1 MTPLTSAPQH
11 QLRDLLTNVNVL
23 EQHGSVDVLVA
34 NLTLDSRQAA
44 AGTAFFALRGV
55 QADGHQFIGKAVDL
69 GAAVVVCEELPAELS
84 EQVTYVRVAD
94 SAEAMGYMA
103 AAFYGH
109 PSKQLKLVGVTGT
122 NGKTT
127 TATLLHK
134 LFTARGYKA
143 GMLSTVQ
150 NQIGE
155 EVIPATHTTPDAI
168 RLNEL
173 LARMVAARCTHAF
186 MEVSSHSVVQHRVT
200 GLHFAGGIFTN
211 LTHDHLDYHGTFD
224 NYIKAKKG
232 FFDMLP
238 ASAFAL
244 TNADDKRGM
253 VMLQN
258 TKASK
263 ATYSMR
269 SLATVRGRLIENSV
283 EGLLLEVDSH
293 EVQFRLIGVFNA
305 YNLLAVYGAATLL
318 GEDPEETLTVLSG
331 LTSAP
336 GRFEPIVSPRKRVVG
351 IVDYAHTPDA
361 LENVLTTIAE
371 IRRPDQQVITVVGC
385 GGNRDAAKRPVMAD
399 LACRLSDRAVLTSD
413 NPRFEDPNEILKQ
426 MQAGVRPSDA
436 GKYLTVPDRREAIKT
451 ACAIARPNDIVLVAG
466 KGHETYQEIQGQ
478 RTAFDDREVLR
489 EAYELLSL

>member
-1 MTPLTSAPQH
+1 MTSSSSAPSH
-11 QLRDLLTNVNVL
+11 LLPELLTAVNAL
-23 EQHGSVDVLVA
+23 DQRGTSDVTITS
-34 NLTLDSRQAA
+34 LTLDSRQAVPGA
-44 AGTAFFALRGV
+44 AFFALRGA
-55 QADGHQFIGKAVDL
+55 QADGHQFIPKAVAQ
-69 GAAVVVCEELPAELS
+69 GAAVVVCEALPDDLDPG
-84 EQVTYVRVAD
+84 VTYVLVKD
-94 SAEAMGYMA
+94 SAEAMGHMA

-127 TATLLHK
+127 TVTLLHK
-134 LFTARGYKA
+134 LFSARGYKA
-143 GMLSTVQ
+143 GLLSTVQ

-155 EVIPATHTTPDAI
+155 DVIPATHTTPDAI

-186 MEVSSHSVVQHRVT
+186 MEVSSHAVVQHRVT
-200 GLHFAGGIFTN
+200 GLHFAGGIFSN

-224 NYIKAKKG
+224 AYLKAKKG

-238 ASAFAL
+238 AGAFAL
-244 TNADDKRGM
+244 TNADDKRGA

-258 TKASK
+258 TKAKK
-263 ATYSMR
+263 ASYSLR
-269 SLATVRGRLIENSV
+269 GQATVRGRLIENGV
-283 EGLLLEVDSH
+283 EGLQLEVDGH

-305 YNLLAVYGAATLL
+305 YNLLAVYGAAVLL
-318 GEDPEETLTVLSG
+318 GEEPEETLTVLSG

-336 GRFEPIVSPRKRVVG
+336 GRFEPVVSPRKRVVG

-361 LENVLTTIAE
+361 LENVLQTIAE
-371 IRRPDQQVITVVGC
+371 IRRPEQAVITVVGC
-385 GGNRDAAKRPVMAD
+385 GGNRDGAKRPIMAD

-413 NPRFEDPNEILKQ
+413 NPRFEDPNEILRQ
-426 MQAGVRPSDA
+426 MQAGVRPTDA

-451 ACAIARPNDIVLVAG
+451 ACALARPGDIVLVAG
-466 KGHETYQEIQGQ
+466 KGHENYQEIQGQ
-478 RTAFDDREVLR
+478 RTAFDDREVLQ